1 MTADPRRHITPA
13 GPGAGGPG
21 HDDIAAILATVGAG
35 CAAELGGQ
43 GIVLIRAAWAR
54 ADSVRAPKGGA
65 PQPGAG
71 RDAGRPS
78 SLAMNPRNREASADR
93 RGLLLAAF
101 RTLDDTTQADLLEAV
116 ESLASRATGVDS
128 ERDEARTIIH
138 QVYTVAGW
146 DDGRAR
152 S

>member
-1 MTADPRRHITPA
+1 MSDPRRHNTPA
-13 GPGAGGPG
+13 GPAAGGPG

-43 GIVLIRAAWAR
+43 GVVLIRATWAR
-54 ADSVRAPKGGA
+54 ADSVRTDKRAG

-93 RGLLLAAF
+93 RAKLLAAF
-101 RTLDDTTQADLLEAV
+101 RALDDTTQADLLEAV
-116 ESLASRATGVDS
+116 ESLASRASGVDI

-138 QVYTVAGW
+138 QVYGLAGW
-146 DDGRAR
+146 DDGRPRA
-152 S
+152 